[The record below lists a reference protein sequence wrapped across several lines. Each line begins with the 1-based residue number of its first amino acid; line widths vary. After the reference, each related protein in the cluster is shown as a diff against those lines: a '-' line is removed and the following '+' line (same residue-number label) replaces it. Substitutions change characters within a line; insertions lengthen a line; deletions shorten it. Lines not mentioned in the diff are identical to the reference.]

1 MIYREGKVKKIT
13 KNVRPHSNL
22 LIEKMLI
29 EWTIKTCDALF
40 IHNIPPAIG
49 SVVYCNLGLVAE
61 HSGIYVGR
69 NKIVHLSGD
78 GHIEKVSAKEFCE
91 RFSGLNPSFTIFC
104 PVNSNGKAIGD
115 KKVAEYALG
124 AVGRVIEYNPLMRNC
139 HCFSASC
146 VCGKAMLCP
155 GFRFLEKLISDKYGT
170 YNWRAT
176 LLNHGD

>member
-1 MIYREGKVKKIT
+1 MKKNS
-13 KNVRPHSNL
+13 KNVRPHSGS
-22 LIEKMLI
+22 LIEKKLI

-40 IHNIPPAIG
+40 IHSMRPAIG
-49 SVVYCNLGLVAE
+49 SVVYCNLGVIVE

-69 NKIVHLSGD
+69 NKIVHLNGD
-78 GHIEKVSAKEFCE
+78 GRIEKVSAKKFCE
-91 RFSGLNPSFTIFC
+91 RFSGLNPSFSVFC
-104 PVNSNGKAIGD
+104 PVGSNGKALGD
-115 KKVAEYALG
+115 KKAAEYALG
-124 AVGRVIEYNPLMRNC
+124 SVGRVIEYNPLMRNC

>member
-1 MIYREGKVKKIT
+1 MIYGEGKVKKIT

-40 IHNIPPAIG
+40 IHNMRPAVG

-91 RFSGLNPSFTIFC
+91 RFSGLNPSFTVFC
-104 PVNSNGKAIGD
+104 PAKSNCKERGD
-115 KKVAEYALG
+115 KKGSRIYH
-124 AVGRVIEYNPLMRNC
+124 R
-139 HCFSASC
+139 FS
-146 VCGKAMLCP
+146 KE
-155 GFRFLEKLISDKYGT
+155 GFKR
-170 YNWRAT
+170 
-176 LLNHGD
+176 